1 MLAITKRCFIKSRT
15 ELRLRVLQY
24 ARAVL
29 SDVDHSHPRTL
40 RLPPDEDEFYE
51 LLNSIGRSCPPTSV
65 SRPQHRQ
72 STAKASRAEAT
83 VRETAAFADNR
94 GNKREQHLECLA
106 KVTISCT
113 NVGHSLGIRDGR
125 EDRGMYCTITAG
137 LLLSSV
143 SITSLP
149 CSDFDQTIDFDQ
161 IAEVEKP
168 RVAEVEKAKVQV
180 ASLDH
185 GYVPLPPSQPKKSEI
200 KIGTTTINLEQSNI
214 KNMSLLVV
222 YTPDNVLKTSVA
234 SEHAGK
240 FVCLLKKL
248 VVSGYPI
255 KDIGGYSYR
264 KIFGTNYLSLHAH
277 GKALDVNQVRYNEV
291 TVRQPKQTI
300 EMAHE
305 CGLDFGAEWR
315 NSRYR
320 SF

>member
-1 MLAITKRCFIKSRT
+1 
-15 ELRLRVLQY
+15 
-24 ARAVL
+24 
-29 SDVDHSHPRTL
+29 
-40 RLPPDEDEFYE
+40 
-51 LLNSIGRSCPPTSV
+51 
-65 SRPQHRQ
+65 
-72 STAKASRAEAT
+72 
-83 VRETAAFADNR
+83 
-94 GNKREQHLECLA
+94 
-106 KVTISCT
+106 
-113 NVGHSLGIRDGR
+113 
-125 EDRGMYCTITAG
+125 MYCTITAG

-234 SEHAGK
+234 LEHAGK

-248 VVSGYPI
+248 AVSGYPI
-255 KDIGGYSYR
+255 KNIGGYSYR
-264 KIFGTNYLSLHAH
+264 K
-277 GKALDVNQVRYNEV
+277 
-291 TVRQPKQTI
+291 
-300 EMAHE
+300 
-305 CGLDFGAEWR
+305 DFWHKLFELAR
-315 NSRYR
+315 TRKSP
-320 SF
+320 